1 MIAQLSGKLIQKQP
15 NTIIIDVG
23 GVGYDVT
30 IPVST
35 FYELGEPGSDVS
47 LKIHTHVRED
57 ALQLFGFWT
66 AREKDIFLKLTSVSG
81 VGPKLAITML
91 SGLSAAEL
99 IAAISNN
106 DLARLT
112 SIPGVGK
119 KTAERVVV
127 ELREKMAAIS
137 IEARE
142 ADQAAPR
149 EAAAAHEGAIRD
161 DTVSALMAL
170 GYPKAIAERCVQF
183 ALREEGERTIE
194 AVLRRALRRLSG

>member
-1 MIAQLSGKLIQKQP
+1 MIAQLSGKLIHKQP
-15 NTIIIDVG
+15 NEVIIDVG

-35 FYELGEPGSDVS
+35 FYEIGEPGSEVS

-57 ALQLFGFWT
+57 AIQLFGFWT
-66 AREKDIFLKLTSVSG
+66 GREKELFSRLTSVSG

-91 SGLSAAEL
+91 SGMPAGEL
-99 IAAISNN
+99 INAITSN

-112 SIPGVGK
+112 SIPGVGR

-127 ELREKMAAIS
+127 ELRDKLAAIS
-137 IEARE
+137 VESKD
-142 ADQAAPR
+142 ADRAASRDLAPGD
-149 EAAAAHEGAIRD
+149 AAVRD

-170 GYPKAIAERCVQF
+170 GYPKAIAERAVLF
-183 ALREEGERTIE
+183 AMREEGDRTIE

>member
-1 MIAQLSGKLIQKQP
+1 LIAQLSGKLIHKQP
-15 NTIIIDVG
+15 STVIIDVA

-30 IPVST
+30 IPLST
-35 FYELGEPGSDVS
+35 FYELGEPGAEVS

-66 AREKDIFLKLTSVSG
+66 AREKEIFLRLTSVSG

-91 SGLSAAEL
+91 SGLPAAEL
-99 IAAISNN
+99 INAITNN

-112 SIPGVGK
+112 SIPGVGR

-127 ELREKMAAIS
+127 ELRDKMAAMLL
-137 IEARE
+137 EARE
-142 ADQAAPR
+142 ERAASR
-149 EAAAAHEGAIRD
+149 ELAEGEAAVRD
-161 DTVSALMAL
+161 DTISALIAL
-170 GYPKAIAERCVQF
+170 GYPKAIAERAVSF

-194 AVLRRALRRLSG
+194 AVLKRALRRLSG

>member
-1 MIAQLSGKLIQKQP
+1 MIAQLSGKLIHKQP
-15 NTIIIDVG
+15 NEVIIDVG

-35 FYELGEPGSDVS
+35 FYEIGEPGSEVS

-57 ALQLFGFWT
+57 AIQLFGFWT
-66 AREKDIFLKLTSVSG
+66 GREKELFSKLTSVSG

-91 SGLSAAEL
+91 SGMPAGEL
-99 IAAISNN
+99 INAITSN

-112 SIPGVGK
+112 SIPGVGR

-127 ELREKMAAIS
+127 ELRDKLAAIS
-137 IEARE
+137 VESKD
-142 ADQAAPR
+142 ADRAASRDLAPGD
-149 EAAAAHEGAIRD
+149 AAVRD

-170 GYPKAIAERCVQF
+170 GYPKAIAERAVLF
-183 ALREEGERTIE
+183 AMREEGDRTIE

>member
-1 MIAQLSGKLIQKQP
+1 LIAQLSGKLIHKQP
-15 NTIIIDVG
+15 NEVIIDVG

-35 FYELGEPGSDVS
+35 FYEIGEPGSEVS

-57 ALQLFGFWT
+57 AIQLFGFWT
-66 AREKDIFLKLTSVSG
+66 GREKELFSRLTSVSG

-91 SGLSAAEL
+91 SGMPAGEL
-99 IAAISNN
+99 INAITSN

-112 SIPGVGK
+112 SIPGVGR

-127 ELREKMAAIS
+127 ELRDKLAAIS
-137 IEARE
+137 VESKD
-142 ADQAAPR
+142 ADRAASRDLAPGD
-149 EAAAAHEGAIRD
+149 AAVRD

-170 GYPKAIAERCVQF
+170 GYPKAIAERAVLF
-183 ALREEGERTIE
+183 AMREEGDRTIE